1 MSEPEDHELEALQ
14 RRLDDAFE
22 TTRPRRGFEDEL
34 WVRMQARRPFMM
46 RLREGLAALVDGVR
60 EAPAIPAAALATVL
74 IVVIGVTIFTV
85 GGLRLQSG
93 ASETSRSQSA
103 GRAVAPL
110 GVAFGRVPAP
120 GLSASSRSPIDMSAS
135 QPSGTAGSPDLAPVP
150 SPISPINVYL
160 GPATLTWAGHLD
172 LAITQAPVYR
182 YQEPSA
188 AQADQFGVSLGG
200 SPQKARATPGY
211 LGTYTGASFTVDV
224 RGSVQ
229 SPPSEPFFVLTQT
242 SPSTLA
248 PGADAS
254 TTASQFLAA
263 HSLVPSWSNEVVIE
277 GAGNLVRVEYLRVF
291 DVPGTGRAY
300 LVDASGNRYGL
311 AVDLKDGVPERAAG
325 PLPLTLDVASYP
337 IISSDQAVAAALA
350 SAPVASS
357 TLVSVPAVQ
366 LTSAELVYAVG
377 WSGGHGFYEPC
388 FLFSGSFTANGV
400 TYVKRVLVPAVDP
413 SLRTS

>member
-1 MSEPEDHELEALQ
+1 MSEPEDLELEALQ
-14 RRLDDAFE
+14 RQPDDAFE

-46 RLREGLAALVDGVR
+46 RLREGLAGLVDGVR
-60 EAPAIPAAALATVL
+60 EAPAIPAAAVATVL

-85 GGLRLQSG
+85 GGFRLHG
-93 ASETSRSQSA
+93 GTSETSSAQFA
-103 GRAVAPL
+103 GRAVGPAGL
-110 GVAFGRVPAP
+110 AFGRVPAP
-120 GLSASSRSPIDMSAS
+120 GLSASSRSPLDMTAS
-135 QPSGTAGSPDLAPVP
+135 QASGTAGSPAIAPLP
-150 SPISPINVYL
+150 SSVSSVNLYL

-200 SPQKARATPGY
+200 SPQKTRATPGY
-211 LGTYTGASFTVDV
+211 LGTYTGATFTVDV
-224 RGSVQ
+224 RGSIQ
-229 SPPSEPFFVLTQT
+229 SPPSEPFFVLAQT

-248 PGADAS
+248 PGAEAS

-263 HSLVPSWSNEVVIE
+263 HSLVPSWPNEVVVE
-277 GAGNLVRVEYLRVF
+277 SAGDLVRVEYLRLF
-291 DVPGTGRAY
+291 DVPGTAHAY

-311 AVDLKDGVPERAAG
+311 AVDLNEGVPVRAAG
-325 PLPLTLDVASYP
+325 PLPLNLDVASYP
-337 IISSDQAVAAALA
+337 IISSDQAVAAALS

-366 LTSAELVYAVG
+366 LTSAELVYAVA
-377 WSGGHGFYEPC
+377 WSDGHGFYEPC

-413 SLRTS
+413 ALRTS